1 MVDPVVVG
9 ELVELLDDIVAVAV
23 LDVAK
28 LDTVRVELEVVSDVG
43 DEVETVDE
51 GPPQVATQ

>member
-1 MVDPVVVG
+1 MMDPVVVG
-9 ELVELLDDIVAVAV
+9 ELAELVDDIVAVTV

>member
-1 MVDPVVVG
+1 MVVG
-9 ELVELLDDIVAVAV
+9 ELAELVDDIVAVTV